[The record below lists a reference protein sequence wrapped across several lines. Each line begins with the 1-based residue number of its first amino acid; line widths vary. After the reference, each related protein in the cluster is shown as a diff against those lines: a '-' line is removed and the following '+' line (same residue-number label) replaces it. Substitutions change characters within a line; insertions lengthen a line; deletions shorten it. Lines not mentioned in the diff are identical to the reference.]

1 MGVPTAS
8 NVSGWDEESGREP
21 GARPPGPEP
30 LGTLAAQLGT
40 AAWFGLAAGLVELA
54 VLLGRIELAQAGLYR
69 RNRHLVWM
77 IPLANLVILG
87 LCGLTIGLPARATGS
102 RLGRKFSGF
111 VLCVLAFLAPLL
123 ALPGLRAASCLIFAL
138 GLACWVVPLIEARAE
153 GFGRLVRQTLP
164 ALGLFV
170 LGLAAVAFGRDQL
183 AERRAAAGRPAP
195 PAGAPN
201 VLLVVMDTV
210 CADAMSLHGYSRATT
225 PHLAALAERG
235 VCFERAIASAPW
247 TLPSHASLFTG
258 RSAAELAVGS
268 DRPLDG
274 RFPTLAEAL
283 SRLGYATGGFVA
295 NTFYCSAEFGLNRGF
310 AHYEDYVVSPLEVL
324 RSSSLGWLIYK
335 RMGIALDHLYPAL
348 GLRSRHPLEL
358 DFYRKDAARINRDAL
373 RWIAR
378 RGDRPFFAFLNY
390 MDAHDP
396 YLVPSGVRERFG
408 NLPASPAE
416 LQTLRQWSLLARQPQ
431 RCRPGDLALARNAYD
446 ECLAYLDDQLNR
458 LFTELDRLGELKRT
472 LIVVTA
478 DHGEHFGEHQ
488 LDGKLLVS
496 HGASLYQ
503 PEIHV
508 PLLIIKPGKVP
519 AGTVIG
525 TPVSLRNLPATVF
538 DLIGVNPTSRPGVPK
553 FPGTSLARAWR
564 GSRPPRDRTAS
575 TSPST
580 STADP
585 DDASASPG
593 EPESESEPVLSEL
606 VSRDDRPANRPDAPD
621 EVLRA
626 VVSGSQVYHRIG
638 RDREELYDLR
648 SDPAET
654 HNLAGDRASRPALDR
669 FRHTLARLA
678 PARPAKPARGR

>member
-1 MGVPTAS
+1 MSAPSAS
-8 NVSGWDEESGREP
+8 NAAGWDEEGGRES
-21 GARPPGPEP
+21 GALQPGPEP
-30 LGTLAAQLGT
+30 CWTLAAQLWT
-40 AAWFGLAAGLVELA
+40 AAWFGLVAGLVELA

-69 RNRHLVWM
+69 RNRHLIWM
-77 IPLANLVILG
+77 IPVANLAIFG
-87 LCGLTIGLPARATGS
+87 LCSLAVGLPARAGGS
-102 RLGRKFSGF
+102 RLGRKFLAL

-123 ALPGLRAASCLIFAL
+123 ALPGLRAASCLILAL
-138 GLACWVVPLIEARAE
+138 GLACWVVPLIEAHAE
-153 GFGRLVRQTLP
+153 GFGRLVRRTLP
-164 ALGLFV
+164 ALGLLV
-170 LGLAAVAFGRDQL
+170 LGLAAAAFGRDQL
-183 AERRAAAGRPAP
+183 AEWRAAAGRPAP

-210 CADAMSLHGYSRATT
+210 CADAMSLHGYNRATT
-225 PHLAALAERG
+225 PHLAALAQRG

-258 RSAAELAVGS
+258 HSAAELGVGS

-274 RFPTLAEAL
+274 RFPTLAEGL

-335 RMGIALDHLYPAL
+335 RVGNALDHLYPAL
-348 GLRSRHPLEL
+348 GLRTRHPLEL
-358 DFYRKDAARINRDAL
+358 DFYRKDATRINRDAL
-373 RWIAR
+373 RWIAH
-378 RGDRPFFAFLNY
+378 RGRRPFFAFLNY

-396 YLVPSGVRERFG
+396 YLVPSGVSERFG
-408 NLPASPAE
+408 SLPASPAE
-416 LQTLRQWSLLARQPQ
+416 LETLRHWSLLAKQPQ
-431 RCRPGDLALARNAYD
+431 RCRPGDLTLARNAYD
-446 ECLAYLDDQLNR
+446 ECLAYLDEQLDR

-472 LIVVTA
+472 LVIVTA

-508 PLLIIKPGKVP
+508 PLLIVKPGQVP

-525 TPVSLRNLPATVF
+525 TPVSLRNLPATILDVLGL
-538 DLIGVNPTSRPGVPK
+538 DTTSRPGAPK
-553 FPGTSLARAWR
+553 FPGASLARAWR
-564 GSRPPRDRTAS
+564 NSNGPRPDRTAA
-575 TSPST
+575 TP
-580 STADP
+580 AL
-585 DDASASPG
+585 
-593 EPESESEPVLSEL
+593 EPEPEPVLSEL
-606 VSRDDRPANRPDAPD
+606 VTRDDRAANQPGDPDD
-621 EVLRA
+621 VLRA

-648 SDPAET
+648 NDPAES
-654 HNLAGDRASRPALDR
+654 HNLAGDRASRQTLDR

-678 PARPAKPARGR
+678 PTAPAKPARRR